1 MHHLAPITT
10 YGCIAEHLGHSF
22 SGEIHRLLSQAL
34 AAKDDRLAY
43 QYHLQELRP
52 DEVEDFF
59 CRRAFC
65 GINVTIPYKQ
75 TIIPMLDELTD
86 TAREIGAVN
95 TVVNRNGRLIGDNTD
110 FYGMQYLLRGV
121 GIDLSDKKV
130 LIFGTGGTSNT
141 AFAVAKHGDARQ
153 ILKFSRT
160 AREGAL
166 SYDELP
172 LHTDANVIINT
183 TPVGM
188 YPNDEGCPLPKELTL
203 AEFPDLCGVVD
214 AIYHPLRT
222 ELVMAAR
229 TLGIPAT
236 GGLPMLVAQAA
247 AATERFLN
255 CTVDPSIITDV
266 VRTLQ
271 RQKENIVLI
280 GMPGCGKTTV
290 GKLLSDRLGRRLLDT
305 DEAIARR
312 VGSVPDYLREQGEA
326 TFRDTEAAVI
336 CEDIAPESGVI
347 IATGG
352 GAILRDENVRRL
364 KRNGTLVFLDRPLSC
379 LMATSDRP
387 LSSDPD
393 ALRRR
398 FEERYDR
405 YCAVADVHL
414 AVPDG
419 ESAEETMRRIVEEIC
434 KGTF

>member
-1 MHHLAPITT
+1 MNHLAPITT

-52 DEVEDFF
+52 DEVEGFF
-59 CRRAFC
+59 RRRAFC
-65 GINVTIPYKQ
+65 GINITIPYKQ
-75 TIIPMLDELTD
+75 VIIPMLDELTD
-86 TAREIGAVN
+86 VARDIGAVN
-95 TVVNRNGRLIGDNTD
+95 TVVNRDGRLIGDHTD
-110 FYGMQYLLRGV
+110 FYGMRYLLSGAN
-121 GIDLSDKKV
+121 IDLSDKKV

-141 AFAVAKHGDARQ
+141 AFAVAKHGGAKQ

-160 AREGAL
+160 ARDGAL
-166 SYDELP
+166 SYDDLP
-172 LHTDANVIINT
+172 LHTDADVIINT
-183 TPVGM
+183 TPAGM
-188 YPNDEGCPLPKELTL
+188 YPNDEGCPLPEGLTL
-203 AEFPDLCGVVD
+203 ADFPALCGVVD

-222 ELVMAAR
+222 ELIMAAR
-229 TLGIPAT
+229 QLGIPAT

-247 AATERFLN
+247 AATERFLD
-255 CTVDPSIITDV
+255 CTVDAAIIADV
-266 VRTLQ
+266 VETLQ

-290 GKLLSDRLGRRLLDT
+290 GNLLSERLGRPLLDT

-312 VGSVPDYLREQGEA
+312 VGSVPDYLRAQGEA
-326 TFRDTEAAVI
+326 AFRDLEAAVI
-336 CEDIAPESGVI
+336 REDIAPESGVI

-352 GAILRDENVRRL
+352 GAVLRDENVRRL
-364 KRNGTLVFLDRPLSC
+364 KRNGTLVFLDRPLSA
-379 LMATSDRP
+379 LMATPDRP
-387 LSSDPD
+387 LSSDSN

-414 AVPDG
+414 VVPDG
-419 ESAEETMRRIVEEIC
+419 ESAEETMERVRE
-434 KGTF
+434 TF

>member
-1 MHHLAPITT
+1 MNHLAPITT

-52 DEVEDFF
+52 DEVEGFF
-59 CRRAFC
+59 RRRAFC
-65 GINVTIPYKQ
+65 GINITIPYKQ
-75 TIIPMLDELTD
+75 VIIPMLDELTD
-86 TAREIGAVN
+86 VARDIGAVN
-95 TVVNRNGRLIGDNTD
+95 TVVNRDGRLIGDNTD
-110 FYGMQYLLRGV
+110 FYGMRYLLFGAN
-121 GIDLSDKKV
+121 IDLSEKKV

-141 AFAVAKHGDARQ
+141 AFAVAKHGGAKQ

-160 AREGAL
+160 ARDGAL
-166 SYDELP
+166 SYDDLP
-172 LHTDANVIINT
+172 LHTDADVIINT
-183 TPVGM
+183 TPAGM
-188 YPNDEGCPLPKELTL
+188 YPNDEGCPLPEGLTL
-203 AEFPDLCGVVD
+203 ADFPALCGVVD

-222 ELVMAAR
+222 ELIMAAR
-229 TLGIPAT
+229 QLGIPAT

-247 AATERFLN
+247 AATERFLD
-255 CTVDPSIITDV
+255 CTVDAAIIADV
-266 VRTLQ
+266 VETLQ

-290 GKLLSDRLGRRLLDT
+290 GNLLSECLGRPLLDT

-312 VGSVPDYLREQGEA
+312 VGSVPDYLRAQGEA
-326 TFRDTEAAVI
+326 AFRDLEAAVI
-336 CEDIAPESGVI
+336 REDIAPESGVI

-352 GAILRDENVRRL
+352 GAVLRDENVRRL
-364 KRNGTLVFLDRPLSC
+364 KRNGTLVFLDRPLSA
-379 LMATSDRP
+379 LMATPDRP

-414 AVPDG
+414 VVPDG
-419 ESAEETMRRIVEEIC
+419 ESAEETVERVRE
-434 KGTF
+434 TF

>member
-1 MHHLAPITT
+1 MNHLAPITT

-52 DEVEDFF
+52 DEVEGFF
-59 CRRAFC
+59 RRRAFC
-65 GINVTIPYKQ
+65 GINITIPYKQ
-75 TIIPMLDELTD
+75 VIIPMLDELTD
-86 TAREIGAVN
+86 VARDIGAVN
-95 TVVNRNGRLIGDNTD
+95 TVVNRDGRLIGDNTD
-110 FYGMQYLLRGV
+110 FYGMRYLLFGAN
-121 GIDLSDKKV
+121 IDLSEKKV

-141 AFAVAKHGDARQ
+141 AFAVAKHGGAKQ

-160 AREGAL
+160 ARDGAL
-166 SYDELP
+166 SYDDLP
-172 LHTDANVIINT
+172 LHTDADVIINT
-183 TPVGM
+183 TPAGM
-188 YPNDEGCPLPKELTL
+188 YPNDEGCPLPEGLTL
-203 AEFPDLCGVVD
+203 ADFPSLCGVVD

-222 ELVMAAR
+222 ELIMAAR
-229 TLGIPAT
+229 QLGIPAT

-247 AATERFLN
+247 AATERFLD
-255 CTVDPSIITDV
+255 CTVDAAIIADV
-266 VRTLQ
+266 VETLQ

-290 GKLLSDRLGRRLLDT
+290 GNLLSECLGRPLLDT

-312 VGSVPDYLREQGEA
+312 VGSVPDYLRAQGEA
-326 TFRDTEAAVI
+326 AFRDLEAAVI
-336 CEDIAPESGVI
+336 REDIAPESGVI

-352 GAILRDENVRRL
+352 GAVLRDENVRRL
-364 KRNGTLVFLDRPLSC
+364 KRNGTLVFLDRPLSA
-379 LMATSDRP
+379 LMATPDRP

-414 AVPDG
+414 VVPDG
-419 ESAEETMRRIVEEIC
+419 ESAEETVERVRE
-434 KGTF
+434 TF

>member
-1 MHHLAPITT
+1 MNHLAPITT

-52 DEVEDFF
+52 DEVEGFF
-59 CRRAFC
+59 RRRAFC
-65 GINVTIPYKQ
+65 GINITIPYKQ
-75 TIIPMLDELTD
+75 VIIPMLDELTD
-86 TAREIGAVN
+86 VARDIGAVN
-95 TVVNRNGRLIGDNTD
+95 TVVNRDGRLIGDNTD
-110 FYGMQYLLRGV
+110 FYGMRYLLFGAN
-121 GIDLSDKKV
+121 IDLSEKKV

-141 AFAVAKHGDARQ
+141 AFAVAKHGGAKQ

-160 AREGAL
+160 ARDGAL
-166 SYDELP
+166 SYDDLP
-172 LHTDANVIINT
+172 LHTDADVIINT
-183 TPVGM
+183 TPAGM
-188 YPNDEGCPLPKELTL
+188 YPNDEGCPLPEGLTL
-203 AEFPDLCGVVD
+203 ADFPALCGVVD

-222 ELVMAAR
+222 ELSMAAR
-229 TLGIPAT
+229 QLGIPAT

-247 AATERFLN
+247 AATERFLD
-255 CTVDPSIITDV
+255 CTVDAAIIADV
-266 VRTLQ
+266 VETLQ

-290 GKLLSDRLGRRLLDT
+290 GNLLSECLGRPLLDT

-312 VGSVPDYLREQGEA
+312 VGSVPDYLRAQGEA
-326 TFRDTEAAVI
+326 AFRDLEAAVI
-336 CEDIAPESGVI
+336 REDIAPESGVI

-352 GAILRDENVRRL
+352 GAVLRDENVRRL
-364 KRNGTLVFLDRPLSC
+364 KRNGTLVFLDRPLSA
-379 LMATSDRP
+379 LMATPDRP

-414 AVPDG
+414 VVPDG
-419 ESAEETMRRIVEEIC
+419 ESAEETVERVRE
-434 KGTF
+434 TF